1 MYTCNIGNL
10 YFFSDDGFIGEDG
23 QYYEPRLKNP
33 ALLRTSL
40 MDGFYAGSSTSDYG
54 DVVLMNTDG
63 RLYSLKNE
71 MLEGKRI
78 EIYQDGSLM
87 VDSII
92 LGVSYQQS
100 TMNLTVKDPS
110 AILGEKFS
118 SDVYL
123 GNNILPDG
131 IEGGTNIKGNPKL
144 KMLGKVSNIAAILV
158 NSSKLIYHCGG
169 LPTIVRDKG
178 AELTFEAIT
187 GDLENYEPSAGSW
200 ASSGEYIRLGSS
212 PVGTVTVDVHNSIS
226 NCGDVMETV
235 ANHFGFS
242 LSEADRIYMNSV
254 GVIGIDATTLSGL
267 EIIDLIC
274 KSSFNNWYIIGQE
287 LKISSMESFF
297 SQGYTASISKDDI
310 INFSI
315 TKGSLGTGGVP
326 SWKVTVSYDNLQS
339 TQTDFLGIVGDNERQ
354 RFSTKN
360 RSVIG
365 KDYSLKS
372 SCQVSTE
379 IVYNSCLTTS
389 EQSLILADKI
399 LQLGSKKL
407 STYSITVDSSV
418 ELNLNN
424 RILLDL
430 AIYNI
435 RETIL
440 ITSIE
445 YDIKRNRK
453 IIGGVQCL
461 TV

>member
-1 MYTCNIGNL
+1 MYTCNIDNTH
-10 YFFSDDGFIGEDG
+10 FFSDEGFIGEDG
-23 QYYEPRLKNP
+23 RYWEPRLKNP

-71 MLEGKRI
+71 ILEGKRI

-92 LGVSYQQS
+92 TGVSYQQS
-100 TMNLTVKDPS
+100 TMNLTIKDPS

-123 GNNILPDG
+123 GNNVPPDG
-131 IEGGTNIKGNPKL
+131 LEGGSNIKGNPKL
-144 KMLGKVSNIAAILV
+144 KMLGKVSNVAAILV

-187 GDLENYEPSAGSW
+187 SDLENYEPSAGSW

-212 PVGTVTVDVHNSIS
+212 PVGTVTVDIHNSIS
-226 NCGDVMETV
+226 NCGDVLKTV
-235 ANHFGFS
+235 ANHYGFS
-242 LSEADRIYMNSV
+242 LSEVDRIYMNSV
-254 GVIGIDATTLSGL
+254 GVIGIDATSLSGL
-267 EIIDLIC
+267 EIIDLLC
-274 KSSFNNWYIIGQE
+274 KSSFTNWYIIGQG

-297 SQGYTASISKDDI
+297 GQGYTASISKDDI

-315 TKGSLGTGGVP
+315 TKGSLGIGGVP

-339 TQTDFLGIVGDNERQ
+339 TQTDFLGIVDDNNRQ

-360 RSVIG
+360 RSVIV
-365 KDYSLKS
+365 KDDSLKS

-379 IVYNSCLTTS
+379 IVFNSCLNSS
-389 EQSLILADKI
+389 EQALILAVKI

>member
-1 MYTCNIGNL
+1 MYTCNIGNQ

-33 ALLRTSL
+33 ALLRTS
-40 MDGFYAGSSTSDYG
+40 MMEGFYAGSSTSDYG

-92 LGVSYQQS
+92 IGVSYQQS
-100 TMNLTVKDPS
+100 TMNLTIKDPS
-110 AILGEKFS
+110 AILGEKLNGS
-118 SDVYL
+118 VYL
-123 GNNILPDG
+123 GNNVLPDG

-187 GDLENYEPSAGSW
+187 SDLENYEPSAGSW

-212 PVGTVTVDVHNSIS
+212 PVGIVTVDIHNSIS
-226 NCGDVMETV
+226 NCGDVLKTV

-242 LSEADRIYMNSV
+242 MSEADRINMNSD

-267 EIIDLIC
+267 EIIDSIC

-297 SQGYTASISKDDI
+297 NQGYTASISKDDI

-360 RSVIG
+360 RSVIV
-365 KDYSLKS
+365 KDDLLKS

-379 IVYNSCLTTS
+379 IVFNSCLTTEAQAS
-389 EQSLILADKI
+389 SLAGKI

-430 AIYNI
+430 TIYNI
-435 RETIL
+435 EEVIL
-440 ITSIE
+440 VTSVE

-461 TV
+461 TA

>member
-54 DVVLMNTDG
+54 DVVLTNTDG
-63 RLYSLKNE
+63 SLYSLKNE

-100 TMNLTVKDPS
+100 TMNLTIKDPS
-110 AILGEKFS
+110 AILGEKLNG
-118 SDVYL
+118 DVYL
-123 GNNILPDG
+123 GNNVLPDG
-131 IEGGTNIKGNPKL
+131 IEGGTNIKGNQKL

-178 AELTFEAIT
+178 VELTFEAIT

-212 PVGTVTVDVHNSIS
+212 PVGTVTADIHNSIS
-226 NCGDVMETV
+226 NCGDVLKTV

-242 LSEADRIYMNSV
+242 LSEEDRFALNIV
-254 GVIGIDATTLSGL
+254 GEIGIDATSLSGL
-267 EIIDLIC
+267 EIIDMIC
-274 KSSFNNWYIIGQE
+274 KSSFNNWYIIGRE

-297 SQGYTASISKDDI
+297 SQGYMAAISDDEI

-315 TKGSLGTGGVP
+315 TKGSLGTGGLP

-339 TQTDFLGIVGDNERQ
+339 TQTDFLGIVGDNDRQ

-360 RSVIG
+360 RSVIV
-365 KDYSLKS
+365 KDDSLKS

-379 IVYNSCLTTS
+379 IVYNSCLTTEAQAS
-389 EQSLILADKI
+389 SLAGKI

-430 AIYNI
+430 TIYNI
-435 RETIL
+435 EEVIL